1 MFSTLPLKGKKVGP
15 VCLSCGRSRHS
26 WKNKKRGKRSS
37 RGDSGPSPDGLGHRQ
52 LPMVIM

>member
-26 WKNKKRGKRSS
+26 WKNKKRGKKSS

-52 LPMVIM
+52 LPMVVM